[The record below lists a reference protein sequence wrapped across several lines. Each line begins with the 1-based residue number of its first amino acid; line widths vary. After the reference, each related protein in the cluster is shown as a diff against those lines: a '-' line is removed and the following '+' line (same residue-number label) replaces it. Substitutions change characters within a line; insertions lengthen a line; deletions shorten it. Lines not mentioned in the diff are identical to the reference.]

1 MSMILFS
8 RILNPVS
15 ASWFTEGNRIAFM
28 IGLVAGADLGL
39 IFAAICMAAGKDDKK

>member
-1 MSMILFS
+1 MFMILFS
-8 RILNPVS
+8 RILSLDS

-39 IFAAICMAAGKDDKK
+39 IFAALMAAGKDDNE